1 MAAWLAS
8 VTEMTLPPEPIPSRA
23 PQNIQELR
31 QLVVSINRHETTVS
45 LGDKALK
52 VVGQLVDRPEVAA
65 LGTIT
70 ELAQMLQVHAST
82 LSRIARS
89 LGYQGFAEFQ
99 RVFRNT
105 VADQHKGFYSGQGHR
120 LLDRHATGDDYLNV
134 VAQLAQESAANVD
147 DCIAQLET
155 TELRAATALLAV
167 APRIRVYGVRQIH
180 AIASLLTY
188 GLGLVRPDVSL
199 LEVPGLGIT
208 ESLAH
213 MQTGD
218 VLVVSSVSPYSRRV
232 VDVARV
238 AQLAGITVVAI
249 TDTRASPLA
258 AHARHAFFIPHQ
270 SSFISNSMGAYVVFC
285 EGLINLVA
293 KALDEKALR
302 TLERHEHFI
311 DALNIEMD

>member
-1 MAAWLAS
+1 MVVCLAW
-8 VTEMTLPPEPIPSRA
+8 VTEVTQPPDLISTVA
-23 PQNIQELR
+23 PQSIQELR

-52 VVGQLVDRPEVAA
+52 VLGQLVDRPEVAA

-99 RVFRNT
+99 RIFRNT
-105 VADQHKGFYSGQGHR
+105 VADQHRGFYSGQGQR
-120 LLDRHATGDDYLNV
+120 LLGHHVADDDYLSV

-147 DCIAQLET
+147 GCIAQLDT
-155 TELRAATALLAV
+155 TELRAVTALLAA

-180 AIASLLTY
+180 AVASLLTY

-213 MQTGD
+213 MQAGD

-232 VDVARV
+232 ADVAQV
-238 AQLAGITVVAI
+238 AKLAGITVIAI

-258 AHARHAFFIPHQ
+258 THVHHAFFIPHQ

-293 KALDEKALR
+293 KALDEKALA
-302 TLERHEHFI
+302 TLKRHEHFI